1 MTNEEAKILLDKYNQ
16 GLASPAEAALLQ
28 YWFIHEASKEGA
40 AISDLDLQQLVA
52 DMREEVLAQTKPN
65 PNFWSRLGS
74 NPMVWKVA
82 AAVAAIVFGIW
93 FFSARYMKDG
103 QLQNHPELV
112 SRSQDIAPGKN
123 TATLTLANGKTITL
137 SDAKTGVVIQT
148 SKLTYTDGTAVSE
161 HQAAATGSMGKN
173 QLLSAQTP
181 RGGTYQFTLPDGTR
195 VWLNADS
202 KISFPEQFSGKT
214 RKILLIGEAYFEV
227 AHLALAT
234 PKPFIV
240 ETSTQQVTVLGT
252 HFNINAYT
260 NEAATR
266 TTLLEGSV
274 KVAAGKNTITLSP
287 NQQATNAAN
296 TLKVSPAN
304 IEQAIAWK
312 NGDFVFTRQ
321 PLAEIM
327 RNVARWYDVEII
339 YAPDVDQTETYTG
352 KVSRSKNISQV
363 IHVLHAIQLLNFK
376 IEGKRIYVSR

>member
-40 AISDLDLQQLVA
+40 AMSDLDLQQLVA
-52 DMREEVLAQTKPN
+52 DMRQEVMAQTKPN
-65 PNFWSRLGS
+65 PNFWSRLCS
-74 NPMVWKVA
+74 SPMVWKVA

-93 FFSARYMKDG
+93 FFSARYMKNR

-137 SDAKTGVVIQT
+137 SDTKTGVIIAT
-148 SKLTYTDGTAVSE
+148 SKLTYTDGTTVSE
-161 HQAAATGSMGKN
+161 QQASATGIAGKN

-214 RKILLIGEAYFEV
+214 RKILLSGEAYFEV

-240 ETSTQQVTVLGT
+240 ETNTQQVTVLGT

-287 NQQATNAAN
+287 NQQAINTAN

-321 PLAEIM
+321 TLAEIM

-363 IHVLHAIQLLNFK
+363 INVLQAIQVLNFK
-376 IEGKRIYVSR
+376 IEGRRIYVSR